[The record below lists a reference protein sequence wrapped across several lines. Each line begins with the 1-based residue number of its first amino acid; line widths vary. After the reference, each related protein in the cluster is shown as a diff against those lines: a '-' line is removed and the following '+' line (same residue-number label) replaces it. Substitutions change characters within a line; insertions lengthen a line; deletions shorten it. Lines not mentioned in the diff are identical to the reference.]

1 MRTQLSPASS
11 ANKQTETR
19 VRWMDAASRFDPFY
33 SPGTSVTSLRVFGG
47 GCLPGFRVR
56 ARASMRACVCTR
68 VHAPACFDERLLAL

>member
-33 SPGTSVTSLRVFGG
+33 SPGTSVTSPRVVGG

-56 ARASMRACVCTR
+56 ARASVRACVR
-68 VHAPACFDERLLAL
+68 VHACARARVFR